1 MSWAIFRDSHTR
13 AIVEM
18 ISSGS
23 ERVLA
28 IVGGALLDETVRRTL
43 KERFRDD
50 ADAVANILDVDRPL
64 GDLGPKIDVLY
75 LLYGMD
81 AKMRNAL
88 KGLSRV
94 RNFFAHNLDA
104 SFDSLDKDFLKAMN
118 RLTLHE
124 GRTYYPHHLYGG
136 DGQYSIEPIPN
147 KRTKFVVNLKIAL
160 IMLMRDRVSH
170 RTHTN
175 QPLTEE
181 EVRAQF
187 EDKPGE
193 EKP

>member
-1 MSWAIFRDSHTR
+1 MTWAIFDDSHTR
-13 AIVEM
+13 GIIEM

-23 ERVLA
+23 QRVLA

-50 ADAVANILDVDRPL
+50 PDIVANVLDVDRPL

-81 AKMRNAL
+81 AKMRGAL

-104 SFDSLDKDFLKAMN
+104 SFDTLDKGFLKEMN
-118 RLTLHE
+118 RLTLHV
-124 GRTYYPHHLYGG
+124 GRTHYPHHLYGG
-136 DGQYSIEPIPN
+136 DGQYQIEPIPD
-147 KRTKFVVNLKIAL
+147 KRTQFVVNLKIGL

-175 QPLTEE
+175 QTLTEE
-181 EVRAQF
+181 EVRVQF
-187 EDKPGE
+187 EKKSGDGRP
-193 EKP
+193 